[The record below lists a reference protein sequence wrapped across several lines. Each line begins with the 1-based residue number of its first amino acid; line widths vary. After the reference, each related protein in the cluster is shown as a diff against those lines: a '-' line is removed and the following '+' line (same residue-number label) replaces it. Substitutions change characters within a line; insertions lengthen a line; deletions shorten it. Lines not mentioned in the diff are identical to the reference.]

1 MSHWKTQVESVT
13 FSLVI
18 ISNEIYVVNEMDYNS
33 IKSVFVI
40 GVLFFKCEGENVQ
53 NYDSKSSVKNR
64 ISAIQMNN

>member
-40 GVLFFKCEGENVQ
+40 GVLFFKCKGENWQQEFCEKQ
-53 NYDSKSSVKNR
+53 NLSNSNE
-64 ISAIQMNN
+64 